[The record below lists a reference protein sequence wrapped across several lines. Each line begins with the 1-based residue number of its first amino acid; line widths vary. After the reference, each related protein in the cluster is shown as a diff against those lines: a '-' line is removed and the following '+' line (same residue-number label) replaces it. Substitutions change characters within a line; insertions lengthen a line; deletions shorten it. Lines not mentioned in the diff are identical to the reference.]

1 MRMDP
6 DKYELLLA
14 KNKYSNDYVRKAA
27 GLSPA
32 TLCRAKNGLKIEA
45 KTLGKI
51 AEVLN
56 VSALELRAEEE

>member
-1 MRMDP
+1 MRMDS
-6 DKYELLLA
+6 DKYELFLA

-32 TLCRAKNGLKIEA
+32 TLSRAKCGLKIEA

-51 AEVLN
+51 AEALN
-56 VSALELRAEEE
+56 VSVLELKAEEE